1 MCSQGIWPTF
11 VALLALMRCCDG
23 LPELH
28 AYEHALRVKIS
39 GALPRAQSRP
49 LQLYMILLTRPKA
62 VYMHLQRLLTRC
74 QDAVK
79 GCKL

>member
-11 VALLALMRCCDG
+11 VVLWALMRCFDG

-28 AYEHALRVKIS
+28 AYEHALRVEIS

-49 LQLYMILLTRPKA
+49 LQL
-62 VYMHLQRLLTRC
+62 
-74 QDAVK
+74 
-79 GCKL
+79 